1 MKTSKRSAKVSGI
14 FKPIKISEHVYWVGA
29 VDWTIRDFHGYT
41 TKRGSTYNAYL
52 VLADKITLIDTVKAP
67 FKDEM
72 LARIAG
78 LIDPKEIDYIISDHS
93 EMDHSG
99 CLDEII
105 KEVNPEKVFASQMG
119 VKTLHEHFVFD
130 DEIIPVKDGQKI
142 SLGNMNITFME
153 TRMLHWPDSM
163 FSYLHEEKV
172 LFSQD
177 AFGMHLATGELFADE
192 IRKDTLE
199 YEAATY
205 YGNILLPY
213 SPLVLKLLDKV
224 AASGL
229 DIGIVAPDHGP
240 VWRKDVAWILGLYK
254 TWAEQKP
261 TDKAVIVYHTMWHST
276 EHMARAVEEGLLAGG
291 SQVKVMSM
299 GAFHRSDVA
308 YEVLDAGA
316 LIAGSS
322 TLNNHML
329 PAMADVL
336 TYLKGLR
343 PLNLIGAAFGSYGW
357 SGESP
362 KQIHDILAEMKVNLL
377 SEPIKAKY
385 VPDKDTLQ
393 KCFELG
399 KNVAESLKKGV

>member
-1 MKTSKRSAKVSGI
+1 VSNVY
-14 FKPIKISEHVYWVGA
+14 KPVQISDKVYWVGA

-52 VLADKITLIDTVKAP
+52 ILADKISLIDTVKKP

-72 LARIAG
+72 LARIAE
-78 LIDPKEIDYIISDHS
+78 LIDPKEIDYIISNHS

-99 CLDEII
+99 SLPEII
-105 KEVNPEKVFASQMG
+105 KEVSPEKVFASQMG
-119 VKTLHEHFVFD
+119 VKALHDHFATE
-130 DEIIPVKDGQKI
+130 DEIIAVKDGEEL
-142 SLGNMNITFME
+142 SLGNMSIIFME

-163 FSYLHEEKV
+163 FSYLKENKL

-177 AFGMHLATGELFADE
+177 AFGMHLASAERFADE
-192 IRKDTLE
+192 IKKDIIE

-213 SPLVLKLLDKV
+213 SPLILKLLDKV
-224 AASGL
+224 AVSGL
-229 DIGIVAPDHGP
+229 DIRIVAPDHGP
-240 VWRKDVAWILGLYK
+240 VWRKDLSWILGLYR

-261 TDKAVIVYHTMWHST
+261 TTKAVVLYDTMWHST
-276 EHMARAVEEGLLAGG
+276 EHMARSIEEGLIAGG
-291 SQVKVMSM
+291 ARVKVMSM

-316 LIAGSS
+316 LIVGSP
-322 TLNNHML
+322 TLNNNML
-329 PAMADVL
+329 PSMADVL

-343 PLNLIGAAFGSYGW
+343 PINLIGAAFGSYGW
-357 SGESP
+357 SAESV
-362 KQIHDILAEMKVNLL
+362 KQIQGILAEMKVDLVG
-377 SEPIKAKY
+377 EPIKAKY
-385 VPDKDTLQ
+385 VPDKDTLL

-399 KNVAESLKKGV
+399 KAVAERLKLAAKNG

>member
-1 MKTSKRSAKVSGI
+1 
-14 FKPIKISEHVYWVGA
+14 
-29 VDWTIRDFHGYT
+29 
-41 TKRGSTYNAYL
+41 
-52 VLADKITLIDTVKAP
+52 
-67 FKDEM
+67 
-72 LARIAG
+72 
-78 LIDPKEIDYIISDHS
+78 
-93 EMDHSG
+93 
-99 CLDEII
+99 
-105 KEVNPEKVFASQMG
+105 
-119 VKTLHEHFVFD
+119 
-130 DEIIPVKDGQKI
+130 
-142 SLGNMNITFME
+142 
-153 TRMLHWPDSM
+153 
-163 FSYLHEEKV
+163 
-172 LFSQD
+172 
-177 AFGMHLATGELFADE
+177 
-192 IRKDTLE
+192 
-199 YEAATY
+199 
-205 YGNILLPY
+205 
-213 SPLVLKLLDKV
+213 
-224 AASGL
+224 
-229 DIGIVAPDHGP
+229 
-240 VWRKDVAWILGLYK
+240 
-254 TWAEQKP
+254 
-261 TDKAVIVYHTMWHST
+261 
-276 EHMARAVEEGLLAGG
+276 
-291 SQVKVMSM
+291 MSM

>member
-1 MKTSKRSAKVSGI
+1 VSGI
-14 FKPIKISEHVYWVGA
+14 FRPIQISDKVYWVGA
-29 VDWTIRDFHGYT
+29 LDWTIRDFHGYNT
-41 TKRGSTYNAYL
+41 MRGSTYNAYL
-52 VLADKITLIDTVKAP
+52 VLADKVTLIDTVKAP

-78 LIDPKEIDYIISDHS
+78 LIDPKKIDYIISNHS

-99 CLDEII
+99 SLGQVIN
-105 KEVNPEKVFASQMG
+105 EVNPEKVFASQMG
-119 VKTLHEHFVFD
+119 VKALHDQFTID
-130 DEIIPVKDGQKI
+130 DEIIPVKDGEKL
-142 SLGNMNITFME
+142 SLGNMNITFIE

-163 FSYLHEEKV
+163 FSYLHEDKL

-177 AFGMHLATGELFADE
+177 AFGMHLATGERFADE
-192 IRKDTLE
+192 IKKDIIE

-213 SPLVLKLLDKV
+213 SLLVLKLLDKV
-224 AASGL
+224 AASNL
-229 DIGIVAPDHGP
+229 DIRIVAPDHGP
-240 VWRKDVAWILGLYK
+240 VWRKDLPWILGLYK

-261 TDKAVIVYHTMWHST
+261 TDKAVIVYQTMWHST
-276 EHMARAVEEGLLAGG
+276 EHMARAIEEGLLAGG
-291 SQVKVMSM
+291 ARVKMMSM
-299 GAFHRSDVA
+299 SAFHRSDVA

-316 LIAGSS
+316 LIAGSP
-322 TLNNHML
+322 TLNNNLL

-343 PLNLIGAAFGSYGW
+343 PINLVGAAFGSYGW

-362 KQIHDILAEMKVNLL
+362 KQVHDILSDMKVDFV
-377 SEPIKAKY
+377 SDPIRAKY
-385 VPDKDTLQ
+385 VPDKDTLL

-399 KNVAESLKKGV
+399 KSVAERLKKPAIN